1 VIYISVSVLTKDV
14 GSTLSNFR
22 DVDRNRYV
30 HACKNERERERER
43 KKKLH
48 HAHALQHESTSFSR
62 KEDPSFASDAGSF
75 IRESRGRA
83 RARLL
88 IREPHE
94 KGNLPDGRVVLGLD
108 AEENHIHDTMERGS
122 Q

>member
-1 VIYISVSVLTKDV
+1 MK
-14 GSTLSNFR
+14 
-22 DVDRNRYV
+22 
-30 HACKNERERERER
+30 EREREKDRGRER
-43 KKKLH
+43 ERRNFTTPTLR
-48 HAHALQHESTSFSR
+48 HESTSFSR
-62 KEDPSFASDAGSF
+62 KEDPSFASDVGSF

-83 RARLL
+83 RERLL

-108 AEENHIHDTMERGS
+108 AEENHIRDTMERGS